1 MRDSEGSTELHV
13 ACVAQEDEAGGQKGV
28 ALALDPKGC
37 GGAQGKHTW
46 CRRKEGARGEGFPP
60 PLCRCCASC
69 FSFCL
74 HGCLGPNP
82 EWR

>member
-37 GGAQGKHTW
+37 GGGSREAHLVQE
-46 CRRKEGARGEGFPP
+46 EGRGEGRGLPSTTVQVLRLLLLILSAWLFG
-60 PLCRCCASC
+60 AKS
-69 FSFCL
+69 
-74 HGCLGPNP
+74 
-82 EWR
+82 